1 MAQEYLLGRSHQGSV
16 KIPSAKVCVS
26 GTHAKITVS
35 DNGVWE
41 LEDLNSPNG
50 VFIRDE
56 NGDFQKVFK
65 KQINE
70 TSIIRLGNGG
80 ADSFIFTAHR
90 ILCGDDSYS
99 YEFHQLRKQL
109 KKQLGKEAKHE
120 KKVLLH
126 GWLAKLSG
134 IVAIGLTYIISKDMD
149 PLIRCS
155 ITGAMPAVLGV
166 AFIGDGSVT
175 KALKKQRAKLLRCP
189 KCGHPISDF
198 DIENRQCS
206 RCKAH

>member
-1 MAQEYLLGRSHQGSV
+1 MEFSYVMKMGISKKYS
-16 KIPSAKVCVS
+16 
-26 GTHAKITVS
+26 
-35 DNGVWE
+35 
-41 LEDLNSPNG
+41 
-50 VFIRDE
+50 
-56 NGDFQKVFK
+56 K

-126 GWLAKLSG
+126 GWIAKLSG
-134 IVAIGLTYIISKDMD
+134 IVAIGLTYIISKRYGSSHT
-149 PLIRCS
+149 LLYHRCNAS
-155 ITGAMPAVLGV
+155 GLGGGIYRRW
-166 AFIGDGSVT
+166 FRNKS
-175 KALKKQRAKLLRCP
+175 P
-189 KCGHPISDF
+189 
-198 DIENRQCS
+198 
-206 RCKAH
+206 

>member
-1 MAQEYLLGRSHQGSV
+1 MAQEYLLGRSHSETV
-16 KIPSAKVCVS
+16 KIPSTKVSVS

-35 DNGVWE
+35 DDGTWE

-70 TSIIRLGNGG
+70 SSIIRLGKGG
-80 ADSFIFTAHR
+80 ADSFVFTAHR
-90 ILCGDDSYS
+90 ILCSDDSYS

-109 KKQLGKEAKHE
+109 KKQLEEEAQQE
-120 KKVLLH
+120 KKVFLH
-126 GWLAKLSG
+126 GWIAKLSG
-134 IVAIGLTYIISKDMD
+134 IISIGLTYVISKDMD
-149 PLIRCS
+149 PLVRCS
-155 ITGAMPAVLGV
+155 ITGAMPAVLGR

-175 KALKKQRAKLLRCP
+175 KSLKKQRAKLLRCP

>member
-1 MAQEYLLGRSHQGSV
+1 MAQEYLLGRSHSETV
-16 KIPSAKVCVS
+16 KIPSTKVSVS

-35 DNGVWE
+35 DDGTWE

-70 TSIIRLGNGG
+70 SSIIRLGKGG
-80 ADSFIFTAHR
+80 ADSFVFTAHR
-90 ILCGDDSYS
+90 ILCSDDSYS

-109 KKQLGKEAKHE
+109 KRQLEEEAQQE
-120 KKVLLH
+120 KKVFLH
-126 GWLAKLSG
+126 GWIAKLSG
-134 IVAIGLTYIISKDMD
+134 IISIGLTYVISKDMD
-149 PLIRCS
+149 PLVRCS
-155 ITGAMPAVLGV
+155 ITGAMPAVLGL

-175 KALKKQRAKLLRCP
+175 KSLKKQRAKLLRCP

>member
-1 MAQEYLLGRSHQGSV
+1 MAQEYLLGRSHSETV
-16 KIPSAKVCVS
+16 KIPSTKVSVS

-35 DNGVWE
+35 DNGTWE

-50 VFIRDE
+50 VYIRDE

-70 TSIIRLGNGG
+70 SSIIRLGKGG
-80 ADSFIFTAHR
+80 ADSFVFTAHR
-90 ILCGDDSYS
+90 ILCSDDSYS

-109 KKQLGKEAKHE
+109 KMQLEEEAKQE
-120 KKVLLH
+120 KKVSLH
-126 GWLAKLSG
+126 GWITKLSG
-134 IVAIGLTYIISKDMD
+134 IIAIGLTYVISKDMD
-149 PLIRCS
+149 PLVRCS
-155 ITGAMPAVLGV
+155 ITGAMPAVLGL

-175 KALKKQRAKLLRCP
+175 KSLKKQRTKLLRCP

>member
-1 MAQEYLLGRSHQGSV
+1 MAQEYLLGRSHSDTV
-16 KIPSAKVCVS
+16 KIPSTKVSVS

-35 DNGVWE
+35 DNGTWE

-70 TSIIRLGNGG
+70 SSIIRLGKGG
-80 ADSFIFTAHR
+80 ADSFVFTAHR
-90 ILCGDDSYS
+90 ILCSDDSYS

-109 KKQLGKEAKHE
+109 KKQLDEESKQE
-120 KKVLLH
+120 KKVSIH
-126 GWLAKLSG
+126 GWIAKLSG
-134 IVAIGLTYIISKDMD
+134 IIAIGLTYVISKDMD
-149 PLIRCS
+149 PLVRCS
-155 ITGAMPAVLGV
+155 ITGAMPAVLGL